1 MGFFHPLFERRIFIR
16 MIKDR
21 NKIKAALSVVALS
34 MALGFNAEYV
44 NKSLVTP
51 VAVSDEEKKQH
62 LTINVT
68 GVGTVKKA
76 SLNKVRD
83 LFSKHL
89 SDKVKSIPDLPFNIT
104 VLEGKEVN
112 QKYQNIKP
120 PAHGICLYL
129 AEDMIENGIPQIA
142 QTINSYCVN
151 A

>member
-1 MGFFHPLFERRIFIR
+1 

-104 VLEGKEVN
+104 VVEGKEVA

-120 PAHGICLYL
+120 PTHGICLYL
-129 AEDMIENGIPQIA
+129 AEGMIENGIPQIA

>member
-1 MGFFHPLFERRIFIR
+1 MV
-16 MIKDR
+16 KDR

-76 SLNKVRD
+76 SLNRVRD

-104 VLEGKEVN
+104 VVEGKEVA

-120 PAHGICLYL
+120 PTHGICLYL
-129 AEDMIENGIPQIA
+129 AEGMIENGIPQIA
-142 QTINSYCVN
+142 QTINSCCVN